1 MSWQM
6 LPTDYTDAIWSG
18 LKRYTEITNDDG
30 TVSFQDVTQYS
41 NREKSFFGAAD
52 ANRMNEALNT
62 IMSMVEN
69 GTNLYVDFQNYFT
82 AQKTAFKNT
91 ADATQAGFSAYV
103 DGLKADGDAA
113 IETIKT
119 DYRNEITVFEDTQ
132 EKVFNTWFELIK
144 GQLSGDVAG
153 NLQNAIDE
161 TKERLRLIEGMCL
174 TNDFI
179 APLATD
185 DETLT
190 VITDDLG
197 NAILADWKYK
207 EE

>member
-1 MSWQM
+1 MK
-6 LPTDYTDAIWSG
+6 LLIV
-18 LKRYTEITNDDG
+18 DDEELIRN
-30 TVSFQDVTQYS
+30 VIKEYAKLENYEVD
-41 NREKSFFGAAD
+41 
-52 ANRMNEALNT
+52 EA
-62 IMSMVEN
+62 E
-69 GTNLYVDFQNYFT
+69 
-82 AQKTAFKNT
+82 
-91 ADATQAGFSAYV
+91 
-103 DGLKADGDAA
+103 DGDAA

-119 DYRNEITVFEDTQ
+119 DYRNEITIFEDTQ